1 MLPYYP
7 QTLDLSGDF
16 RGERSSLVVS
26 DEEKR
31 KVYDVATRLPN
42 HPSVVH
48 VKEYKDPKVL
58 TDKLK
63 MLHRYKDKYLEFLQH
78 KPSYNDNYFT
88 LVSIL

>member
-1 MLPYYP
+1 
-7 QTLDLSGDF
+7 
-16 RGERSSLVVS
+16 
-26 DEEKR
+26 
-31 KVYDVATRLPN
+31 
-42 HPSVVH
+42 VVH